1 MAAVLSLLIGT
12 STCMPAA
19 AGSGRSMLQQARD
32 YLLFAA
38 VDIDHLHICAC
49 SLRASINA
57 ACKTDLSLILAY
69 TLYARNSNVLHMHKL
84 PCRRCRTVP
93 PLQQEEEED

>member
-1 MAAVLSLLIGT
+1 MMNQQVVLMAAVLSLLIGT

-49 SLRASINA
+49 R
-57 ACKTDLSLILAY
+57 
-69 TLYARNSNVLHMHKL
+69 H
-84 PCRRCRTVP
+84 
-93 PLQQEEEED
+93 Q

>member
-1 MAAVLSLLIGT
+1 VIQSCPPLSRDQKREAVGMMKQQVVLMAAVLSLLIGT

-32 YLLFAA
+32 CLLFAAA

-49 SLRASINA
+49 S
-57 ACKTDLSLILAY
+57 ACSCG
-69 TLYARNSNVLHMHKL
+69 H
-84 PCRRCRTVP
+84 
-93 PLQQEEEED
+93 Q